1 MVVWLKP
8 HVVFEVVVIVVTN
21 SYVLIM
27 YVHLVHHHD
36 EPPSMY
42 DNHISHLIHHVM
54 HAIIVFELL
63 LPIVVI
69 YFSLTSSI
77 VATFSFVALVMNCF
91 PFVFKRN
98 MVCTTNILGTIT
110 LNGFILPFMIF

>member
-1 MVVWLKP
+1 MVVRLKP
-8 HVVFEVVVIVVTN
+8 HVVFEVVVIVTN

-27 YVHLVHHHD
+27 YVHLIHHHD

-42 DNHISHLIHHVM
+42 DNHIGHLFHCTM
-54 HAIIVFELL
+54 HDVVVFESL

-77 VATFSFVALVMNCF
+77 VAILSFATLVMNCF
-91 PFVFKRN
+91 PFVF
-98 MVCTTNILGTIT
+98 
-110 LNGFILPFMIF
+110 